1 MANDCNEKFIISNKR
16 NKTKLF
22 SSKMLASYI
31 CYYTSYIKINTVKK
45 LKFLAYVPKII
56 AKHCI
61 FRHYLHFSQIKINEK
76 QK

>member
-1 MANDCNEKFIISNKR
+1 MNSKLKR

-61 FRHYLHFSQIKINEK
+61 FKHYLHFSQIKINEK